1 MRETK
6 DIEMNSLAVECEDCM
21 STHKIAVYITFA
33 DPVSYREA
41 EQYVT
46 ERLSSML
53 QSVYVVDRRIS
64 MWNAQWIS
72 CMIKLLVQ
80 WEYHIARLGNQEDR

>member
-21 STHKIAVYITFA
+21 STHKVSVYIDFTE
-33 DPVSYREA
+33 PVSHREA

-46 ERLSSML
+46 ELICRG
-53 QSVYVVDRRIS
+53 RRDLENEVRRERH
-64 MWNAQWIS
+64 MK
-72 CMIKLLVQ
+72 KLPPQ
-80 WEYHIARLGNQEDR
+80 

>member
-21 STHKIAVYITFA
+21 STHKVSVYIDFTE
-33 DPVSYREA
+33 PVSRREA

-46 ERLSSML
+46 ELICRGQRDLEKESSRLAVSYMEKKC
-53 QSVYVVDRRIS
+53 
-64 MWNAQWIS
+64 AT
-72 CMIKLLVQ
+72 K
-80 WEYHIARLGNQEDR
+80 

>member
-21 STHKIAVYITFA
+21 STHKVSVYIDFTE
-33 DPVSYREA
+33 PVSHREA

-46 ERLSSML
+46 ELICRGQRDLEKESSRLAVSYMEKKC
-53 QSVYVVDRRIS
+53 
-64 MWNAQWIS
+64 AT
-72 CMIKLLVQ
+72 K
-80 WEYHIARLGNQEDR
+80 

>member
-33 DPVSYREA
+33 EPVSYREA

-46 ERLSSML
+46 ECICRGQKDLDVERTMDQLHDKVVSSMGIP
-53 QSVYVVDRRIS
+53 VDICSEIGKSR
-64 MWNAQWIS
+64 
-72 CMIKLLVQ
+72 
-80 WEYHIARLGNQEDR
+80 G

>member
-33 DPVSYREA
+33 EPVSYRA
-41 EQYVT
+41 YMSRT
-46 ERLSSML
+46 ERP
-53 QSVYVVDRRIS
+53 
-64 MWNAQWIS
+64 
-72 CMIKLLVQ
+72 
-80 WEYHIARLGNQEDR
+80 

>member
-1 MRETK
+1 MRDTK

-33 DPVSYREA
+33 EPVSYREA

-46 ERLSSML
+46 ECICRGQQDLDVEHTIDKLHDKAVSSMGIPC
-53 QSVYVVDRRIS
+53 SEIRKSR
-64 MWNAQWIS
+64 
-72 CMIKLLVQ
+72 
-80 WEYHIARLGNQEDR
+80 G

>member
-33 DPVSYREA
+33 ESVSYREA

-46 ERLSSML
+46 ELICRGQRDLENE
-53 QSVYVVDRRIS
+53 VRRERH
-64 MWNAQWIS
+64 MK
-72 CMIKLLVQ
+72 KLPPQ
-80 WEYHIARLGNQEDR
+80 

>member
-6 DIEMNSLAVECEDCM
+6 DIEMNSLAVESEDCM

-33 DPVSYREA
+33 EPVSYREA

-46 ERLSSML
+46 ELICRGQRDLENE
-53 QSVYVVDRRIS
+53 VRRERH
-64 MWNAQWIS
+64 MK
-72 CMIKLLVQ
+72 KLPPQ
-80 WEYHIARLGNQEDR
+80 

>member
-6 DIEMNSLAVECEDCM
+6 DIEMNSLAVESEDCM

-33 DPVSYREA
+33 EPVSYREA

-46 ERLSSML
+46 ECICRGQKDLDVEHTIDQLHDEVVSSMGIPC
-53 QSVYVVDRRIS
+53 SEIRKSR
-64 MWNAQWIS
+64 
-72 CMIKLLVQ
+72 
-80 WEYHIARLGNQEDR
+80 G

>member
-6 DIEMNSLAVECEDCM
+6 DIEMNSLAVESEDCM

-33 DPVSYREA
+33 EPISYREA

-46 ERLSSML
+46 ELICRGQRELEKESSRLAVSYMEKKC
-53 QSVYVVDRRIS
+53 
-64 MWNAQWIS
+64 AT
-72 CMIKLLVQ
+72 K
-80 WEYHIARLGNQEDR
+80 

>member
-6 DIEMNSLAVECEDCM
+6 DIEMNSLAVESEDCM

-33 DPVSYREA
+33 EPVSYREA

-46 ERLSSML
+46 ECICRGQKDLDVEHTIDQLHDKVVSSMGIPCSEL
-53 QSVYVVDRRIS
+53 RKSR
-64 MWNAQWIS
+64 
-72 CMIKLLVQ
+72 
-80 WEYHIARLGNQEDR
+80 G